1 LIEGV
6 NYFLKQLEDSSE
18 PEISIDYTREIGAEE
33 ELQVE
38 KKSSESA
45 EVEDPI
51 EQVKELSP
59 VN

>member
-45 EVEDPI
+45 EVEDLV
-51 EQVKELSP
+51 EQVKKLAP